1 MELDE
6 REKELLKRL
15 RVASKKNSVFTLTL
29 KIDDEILTTRE
40 FSASQ
45 FSKESVVATRTHFM
59 MNDII
64 RIITKTFSET
74 EEEMSEEKK
83 KEEMNKLWNKKEKND
98 DK

>member
-15 RVASKKNSVFTLTL
+15 REAGKRDSVFTITL

-45 FSKESVVATRTHFM
+45 FSKESIVSTRTHFL

-64 RIITKTFSET
+64 RMITKKFSET
-74 EEEMSEEKK
+74 NEEINEEKK
-83 KEEMNKLWNKKEKND
+83 KEEMNKLWNKKEKEND
-98 DK
+98 N